1 MAVDPNDPISRI
13 AAGQLGPAAQAM
25 PPQAGQ
31 PMAPPPPPAP
41 VAPPP
46 TMEETAQTDAA
57 PKTEAD
63 ASNQEPVSFIEVDVN
78 GQKRNFTP
86 QQIAGTV
93 NRYTALN
100 SKHAGMKPLLDVAEN
115 MSRTTGQPMDQV
127 MSNMMELMKT
137 GLSKN
142 TQLGNNNPQAQ
153 RPAQN
158 TPASQNND
166 TASDPFANW
175 ESENDVALPPGYRE
189 QAQQM
194 AQMRQGMAQMQ
205 GMMNQV
211 LQNAQGT
218 TQAAVDKEASANKM
232 QADVMQQRTRMNLDQ
247 AAQEHGLTEEDAPQF
262 MTYLAERGFLLEELE
277 DRQMAGRVVKD
288 YVTAKNGPELARL
301 KEIND
306 RRQAFQGTMAPTP
319 AAGAGPAPS
328 GQDDMLNR
336 MANKA
341 FSKQAGMA

>member
-1 MAVDPNDPISRI
+1 MAIDPNDPIARI
-13 AAGQLGPAAQAM
+13 AAGQLGPAAQPA
-25 PPQAGQ
+25 QAAQ
-31 PMAPPPPPAP
+31 PAPPPPPPAP
-41 VAPPP
+41 VEAPP

-63 ASNQEPVSFIEVDVN
+63 ASNQEPYSFIEVDYK

-86 QQIAGTV
+86 NQITGTLE
-93 NRYTALN
+93 RYTALN
-100 SKHAGMKPLLDVAEN
+100 DKHAGMKPMLDVVDN
-115 MSRTTGQPMDQV
+115 MVKTTGQPQEKV
-127 MSNMMELMKT
+127 MSDMLSLMKA

-142 TQLGNNNPQAQ
+142 TQMGGDGQPSQ
-153 RPAQN
+153 RPAES

-166 TASDPFANW
+166 SAPDPFANW

-194 AQMRQGMAQMQ
+194 AQMQQGMAQMQ
-205 GMMNQV
+205 GMMKQV
-211 LQNAQGT
+211 LQSAQGT
-218 TQAAVDKEASANKM
+218 TQAAVDKEAAAGQIQNQAM
-232 QADVMQQRTRMNLDQ
+232 QERTKMNLDQ
-247 AAQEHGLTEEDAPQF
+247 AAEKYGLTEEDAPRFQTF
-262 MTYLAERGFLLEELE
+262 LAERGFMLQEMNDKELTE
-277 DRQMAGRVVKD
+277 RMVGD
-288 YVTAKNGPELARL
+288 YVAAKNGPELARL
-301 KEIND
+301 QEINE

-336 MANKA
+336 MTDKA